1 MSSDVHKNAIPQ
13 RGHHWGGIPGRRSL
27 GGRVWGHSN
36 HSNSYAKSTDSS
48 NPPHHSHSFLL
59 EAPYQ
64 MNNVISAI
72 TDEGFMYLKPALCCF
87 LQRNSAALQSL
98 FNVLETWH
106 GSKAKRWIHGG
117 LKGELLN
124 ADGCP
129 ACFEIYLNNFHVLLQ
144 YVASCNGKNVAKI
157 NFFDSGTEMK
167 PQVDHISQ
175 DPKIPNKMIYAKR
188 KSMKIHENSCSRLIG
203 QGQKAIHPPR
213 HRRGGSGAKTSTFL
227 NTLWDCLILSIFH
240 AQKWKRTLETTGQL
254 LQNIPLTA
262 CFLESDMLR
271 MLRIIDSKK

>member
-13 RGHHWGGIPGRRSL
+13 RGHHWGGIPGIRF

-36 HSNSYAKSTDSS
+36 HSNSYAKGTDSS

-64 MNNVISAI
+64 MNNVISTI
-72 TDEGFMYLKPALCCF
+72 TDEGFMCLKPALCCF

-117 LKGELLN
+117 LTGELLN
-124 ADGCP
+124 AHGCP

-144 YVASCNGKNVAKI
+144 YVASCKNVAKI
-157 NFFDSGTEMK
+157 NVFDSGTEMK

-175 DPKIPNKMIYAKR
+175 DPKIPNKMIMQNAKAW
-188 KSMKIHENSCSRLIG
+188 KFMKIRVPAWLVKVKRQFILQDIAAAEAAP
-203 QGQKAIHPPR
+203 KPP
-213 HRRGGSGAKTSTFL
+213 HFSTRFVY
-227 NTLWDCLILSIFH
+227 TFH
-240 AQKWKRTLETTGQL
+240 VQKWKRTLEQKNRATPAEHTTDSL
-254 LQNIPLTA
+254 
-262 CFLESDMLR
+262 FLGILYATNA
-271 MLRIIDSKK
+271 